1 MAREPNEVKARCF
14 QDSVGQRGKL
24 QNNTKG
30 GTAYTWSAIFKNII
44 ICILFAL

>member
-30 GTAYTWSAIFKNII
+30 GLPTHGLQYLKI
-44 ICILFAL
+44 